1 VSLVLQVLVSG
12 LAAGA
17 VYGLVAIALVL
28 VYRLTGIVYFA
39 FGDLVGLAVFAAL
52 LVAAGTG
59 PVTQTNVGAARFLA
73 AVVVGTAVCV
83 VTSAGGYWLA
93 VHPHLARGSVVGWVA
108 ATIAIA
114 YAARTSID
122 VFFTRPSYAFPDP
135 LPFDEIGNG
144 GFVSVGGASIQVRAF
159 FVIAVG
165 FALAGLGTLVL
176 RRSKLGRG
184 LRAIESDV
192 EGATLTGVPVSGL
205 ITAAFGLTGGLAAL
219 AAVVAAPSSSFGV
232 DAGSLLGVKALL
244 AALVIGFS
252 SPIAGFIAG
261 LGVGVVEAAIANFH
275 VAGLQLGPAYH
286 EVLPIAF
293 VLVFVAVR
301 ALATEGGAALRET

>member
-205 ITAAFGLTGGLAAL
+205 ITAAFGLIGGLAAL

-286 EVLPIAF
+286 GVLPIAF

>member
-93 VHPHLARGSVVGWVA
+93 VHPHLARGSVVGWIA

-122 VFFTRPSYAFPDP
+122 VFFTRSSYAFPDP
-135 LPFDEIGNG
+135 VPFDEIGNA

-244 AALVIGFS
+244 AALVVGFS

-261 LGVGVVEAAIANFH
+261 LGVGVVEAGIANFH

-286 EVLPIAF
+286 ELLPIAF

>member
-1 VSLVLQVLVSG
+1 MSLALQVVISG

-17 VYGLVAIALVL
+17 VYGLVAIGYVL

-39 FGDLVGLAVFAAL
+39 LGDLVGLAVFAAL

-59 PVTQTNVGAARFLA
+59 PVTQTNIGGPRFLA
-73 AVVVGTAVCV
+73 ALAVGTVVCIGS
-83 VTSAGGYWLA
+83 SAAAYWLA
-93 VHPHLARGSVVGWVA
+93 VHPHLARGSVIGWIA

-114 YAARTSID
+114 YAVRSSID
-122 VFFTRPSYAFPDP
+122 VFFTRPSYVFPDP
-135 LPFDEIGNG
+135 IPFRDVGNG

-159 FVIAVG
+159 FVIVVG
-165 FALAGLGTLVL
+165 LALAALATFVL

-192 EGATLTGVPVSGL
+192 DGAALVGVPV
-205 ITAAFGLTGGLAAL
+205 TQMVVAAFALAGGLAAL
-219 AAVVAAPSSSFGV
+219 AAVVAAPSAPFGV
-232 DAGSLLGVKALL
+232 EAGSLLGVKALL

-252 SPIAGFIAG
+252 SPLAGFAAG
-261 LGVGVVEAAIANFH
+261 LGVGVVESGIANFH
-275 VAGLQLGPAYH
+275 AAGFELGPEYH
-286 EVLPIAF
+286 EIVPIAL

-301 ALATEGGAALRET
+301 AVAAERRLSVSEA

>member
-1 VSLVLQVLVSG
+1 MSLALQVLVSG

-39 FGDLVGLAVFAAL
+39 FGDLVGLAVFVAL

-59 PVTQTNVGAARFLA
+59 PVTQTNVGAVRFLA
-73 AVVVGTAVCV
+73 ALAVGTLVCIGA
-83 VTSAGGYWLA
+83 SAGAYWLA
-93 VHPHLARGSVVGWVA
+93 VHPHLARGSVVGWIA

-122 VFFTRPSYAFPDP
+122 VFFTRPSYVFPDP
-135 LPFDEIGNG
+135 LPFDDLGDG
-144 GFVSVGGASIQVRAF
+144 GFVSFGGASIQVRAF

-165 FALAGLGTLVL
+165 LALAALATFVL

-192 EGATLTGVPVSGL
+192 EGAALTGVPVSGL
-205 ITAAFGLTGGLAAL
+205 IAAAFGLTGGLAAV

-244 AALVIGFS
+244 AALVVGFS
-252 SPIAGFIAG
+252 SPVAGFVAG
-261 LGVGVVEAAIANFH
+261 LGVGVVEAGIANFH
-275 VAGLQLGPAYH
+275 VAGIQLGPAYH

>member
-1 VSLVLQVLVSG
+1 MSLILQVLVSG

-59 PVTQTNVGAARFLA
+59 PVTQTNVGAGRVLA
-73 AVVVGTAVCV
+73 ALAVGTLVCMAA
-83 VTSAGGYWLA
+83 SAGGYWLA
-93 VHPHLARGSVVGWVA
+93 VHPHLARGSVVGWIA

-114 YAARTSID
+114 YAARTSVD
-122 VFFTRPSYAFPDP
+122 VFFTRSGYVFPDP
-135 LPFDEIGNG
+135 LPFDEIGNA
-144 GFVSVGGASIQVRAF
+144 GFVTFGGASIQVRSF

-165 FALAGLGTLVL
+165 VALATLATLVL

-184 LRAIESDV
+184 VRAIESDV
-192 EGATLTGVPVSGL
+192 EGAALTGVPVSTL
-205 ITAAFGLTGGLAAL
+205 ITVAFALTGGLAAL

-232 DAGSLLGVKALL
+232 ETGSLLGVKALL
-244 AALVIGFS
+244 AALIVGFS
-252 SPIAGFIAG
+252 SPVAGFLAG
-261 LGVGVVEAAIANFH
+261 LAVGVVEAGIANFH

-293 VLVFVAVR
+293 VLVYVAVR
-301 ALATEGGAALRET
+301 ALATEGGATLRET

>member
-1 VSLVLQVLVSG
+1 MSLALQVLVSG

-73 AVVVGTAVCV
+73 ALAVGTIVCV
-83 VTSAGGYWLA
+83 GTSAGAYWLA
-93 VHPHLARGSVVGWVA
+93 VHPHLARGSVVGWIA

-122 VFFTRPSYAFPDP
+122 VFFTRPSYVFPDP
-135 LPFDEIGNG
+135 LPFDDIGHG
-144 GFVSVGGASIQVRAF
+144 GFISVAGASIQVRAF
-159 FVIAVG
+159 FVIAV
-165 FALAGLGTLVL
+165 ALALATLATLVL
-176 RRSKLGRG
+176 RYSKLGRG

-192 EGATLTGVPVSGL
+192 EGAALAGVPVSGL
-205 ITAAFGLTGGLAAL
+205 IAAAFGLTGGLAAL

-244 AALVIGFS
+244 AALVVGFS
-252 SPIAGFIAG
+252 SPFAGFIAG
-261 LGVGVVEAAIANFH
+261 LGLGVVEAGIANFH
-275 VAGLQLGPAYH
+275 AAGLQLGPAYH

-301 ALATEGGAALRET
+301 ALATEGGATLRET

>member
-293 VLVFVAVR
+293 VLAFVAVR